1 MAHLW
6 TFLTKKTKTF
16 MSKKTKIFLTK
27 KRITCAEFENSLLSI
42 KENPLKVAQV
52 IFAYYKG
59 KIWVNHTHVVS
70 LQKIGCTSA
79 KSSSELDF

>member
-1 MAHLW
+1 M
-6 TFLTKKTKTF
+6 TKKNKDIYVE
-16 MSKKTKIFLTK
+16 KTKIFLTK